1 MLVTTVLVTT
11 VLVTVALATRAWYTL
26 RMPNS
31 YHPLERP
38 DDLLDRDREWTTLTE
53 AIQSTGPDLV
63 LVLGRRRAGKSY
75 LLTRFAHA
83 ARGLYYQATRKTELE
98 QLRDLSRAL
107 GEHFAD
113 AALRRT
119 AFPDW
124 DAMLGYIVERTAGEP
139 FVLVLDEFPYL
150 ADSAPALP
158 SVMQHWWDHAL
169 TDTRIS
175 IVLSGSHITAMKR
188 LVDADQPLYG
198 RRTGRVDIRPFD
210 YLDAARFVPNW
221 PARDKLLLYAVY
233 GGMPGHLAL
242 IDPER
247 SLSENAARHLFS
259 SSGRLYDEAAH
270 AFDAFLAD
278 AGVHYSIIEAIA
290 GGEQKWNRISSRIGK
305 QTSALARPLEWLVDM
320 EVVDRVAPITEY
332 PKPNPKRTLYRLTDP
347 YLTFWHRFVADVKAR
362 GLASLVEP
370 ERLWTEFVVPRL
382 DDYAGGIF
390 EDACR
395 QFVTHG
401 RHPALPFKP
410 IEVGTWWNADTT
422 EEVDVVA
429 INGAGGL
436 LVGECKWGTVDS
448 EDVDTLRRRGRLIA
462 AELGSRACPIQRT
475 VHVLFTA
482 GDPGRVREIA
492 DDDVLHIPIE
502 TLYEDTPA

>member
-1 MLVTTVLVTT
+1 MLVTLV
-11 VLVTVALATRAWYTL
+11 LATDDWYTL
-26 RMPNS
+26 AMPNKNPS
-31 YHPLERP
+31 LAKPG
-38 DDLLDRDREWTTLTE
+38 DLLDRDREWTRLAE
-53 AIQSTGPDLV
+53 AIQSTGPNLL

-83 ARGLYYQATRKTELE
+83 AGGLYYQATRKTELE

-113 AALRRT
+113 AALRRV

-124 DAMLGYIVERTAGEP
+124 DAMLGYIVERTADEP

-158 SVMQHWWDHAL
+158 SIIQHWWDHAL
-169 TDTRIS
+169 ADTRIS

-198 RRTGRVDIRPFD
+198 RRTGRVDIQPFD
-210 YLDAARFVPNW
+210 YLDAARFVPSW

-233 GGMPGHLAL
+233 GGLPGHLAL
-242 IDPER
+242 VDPAR
-247 SLSENAARHLFS
+247 SLSENAAQHLFS

-305 QTSALARPLEWLVDM
+305 QTSALARPLEWLVEM
-320 EVVDRVAPITEY
+320 EVVDRIAPLTEY

-370 ERLWTEFVVPRL
+370 ERLWTEFVMPYL
-382 DDYAGGIF
+382 DDYAGPVF

-395 QFVTHG
+395 QFVARG
-401 RHPALPFKP
+401 RHPALPFQP

-429 INGAGGL
+429 IDGAGGL
-436 LVGECKWGTVDS
+436 LVGECKWGPVDPR
-448 EDVDTLRRRGRLIA
+448 DVDTLRRRGRLIA
-462 AELGSRACPIQRT
+462 AELESRAGTIQRT

-482 GDPGRVREIA
+482 GDRERGHGIG

-502 TLYEDTPA
+502 ALYEDTPE

>member
-11 VLVTVALATRAWYTL
+11 VLVTMVVVTVALATQEWYTL

-31 YHPLERP
+31 YDPLERP

-83 ARGLYYQATRKTELE
+83 ARGLYYQATRQTELQ

-169 TDTRIS
+169 ADTRIS

-210 YLDAARFVPNW
+210 YLDAARFVP
-221 PARDKLLLYAVY
+221 RSEERRVGKEGRR
-233 GGMPGHLAL
+233 GGC
-242 IDPER
+242 
-247 SLSENAARHLFS
+247 
-259 SSGRLYDEAAH
+259 
-270 AFDAFLAD
+270 
-278 AGVHYSIIEAIA
+278 
-290 GGEQKWNRISSRIGK
+290 
-305 QTSALARPLEWLVDM
+305 
-320 EVVDRVAPITEY
+320 
-332 PKPNPKRTLYRLTDP
+332 
-347 YLTFWHRFVADVKAR
+347 
-362 GLASLVEP
+362 
-370 ERLWTEFVVPRL
+370 
-382 DDYAGGIF
+382 
-390 EDACR
+390 EDA
-395 QFVTHG
+395 
-401 RHPALPFKP
+401 A
-410 IEVGTWWNADTT
+410 GT
-422 EEVDVVA
+422 
-429 INGAGGL
+429 
-436 LVGECKWGTVDS
+436 
-448 EDVDTLRRRGRLIA
+448 
-462 AELGSRACPIQRT
+462 
-475 VHVLFTA
+475 
-482 GDPGRVREIA
+482 
-492 DDDVLHIPIE
+492 
-502 TLYEDTPA
+502 